1 MQKLAGYKTIIV
13 GTLTIV
19 TALIAAV
26 PTTFQISDPDILRV
40 LLGISG
46 MLMILLR
53 FLTNSPVGKS
63 PPLVIEESGKAT
75 EVTAAVATEAASTG
89 DGV

>member
-13 GTLTIV
+13 GALTII

-26 PTTFQISDPDILRV
+26 PTTFQISDPDVLRV

-63 PPLVIEESGKAT
+63 PPIVVEASGKAT
-75 EVTAAVATEAASTG
+75 EVTAAVAEAAAKEG
-89 DGV
+89 GE